1 MSDHDDRHTTSHARS
16 TSAMTSGAPPTVT
29 DATVSGTGQA
39 AGAATGERA
48 PVERAGEARDSGRRG
63 FFKSAAAAAGVVG
76 VAGALHGKY
85 ASAPLISEAR
95 AQAPAGGAA
104 AGAAGGGQQKWW
116 PSRWG
121 AEDQAGASNLMTPEK
136 VLDSAKWIRD
146 GKIYKIGRVYEAGI
160 PAFGSRAFTLRIPGS
175 PTGGPFGNNKLVY
188 MDDFVATDLGQ
199 VGTQFDGLGHIGLQQ
214 GKDGDKNE
222 MRFYNGVSLQDMDGS
237 TGLRKLGVEHCKPF
251 FTRSHLVDVEPLK
264 SGGWDAGV
272 EITLA
277 DVMAALEKQGMKAD
291 DIKPGDGVFF
301 NTGWGKLWMKN
312 NDRFTAGEPGI
323 GLEVAR
329 WLVERQISI
338 TGADSWAT
346 EVVPNPDKTLAFAV
360 HAELLT
366 KNGIFNHENLRFEE
380 LIADRKYQFV
390 YVFAPMP
397 VKGATGSAGSP
408 IALT

>member
-1 MSDHDDRHTTSHARS
+1 MSDHDDRHTPPQALPTGGQPS
-16 TSAMTSGAPPTVT
+16 TSAAAVTGPNDSATSPP
-29 DATVSGTGQA
+29 S
-39 AGAATGERA
+39 GERT
-48 PVERAGEARDSGRRG
+48 GEARDSGRRG

-95 AQAPAGGAA
+95 AQAPAAGAAA
-104 AGAAGGGQQKWW
+104 AGAGGQQKWW

-222 MRFYNGVSLQDMDGS
+222 MRFYNGVTLQDMDGS

-277 DVMAALEKQGMKAD
+277 DVMAALDKQGMKAD